1 MHVFKKKL
9 FQKIVYRDAP
19 NAAPSCRK
27 RMKSSTPCVSGSR
40 RLTRPRRSNSPVNLP
55 PPCIPL
61 ASHTNAAPDP
71 AKAHQLTSKLIPI
84 LASAGL
90 APSAHPLLALTRLY
104 TALLITKLAN
114 TPTQTAL
121 DEAVIA
127 ATKVSAGLGEVL
139 RHGHPV
145 RGIARAEL
153 GKLLAVDEPEPR
165 APGTAAE
172 EALRYPPSGVK
183 RLRLALETLVHARA
197 ELSVGFGAANEG
209 GLVGRG
215 VREDIVKLE
224 RELGAWKK
232 GVGEALKDAREAGA
246 LRRA

>member
-1 MHVFKKKL
+1 
-9 FQKIVYRDAP
+9 
-19 NAAPSCRK
+19 
-27 RMKSSTPCVSGSR
+27 MKSSTPCVSGSR

-172 EALRYPPSGVK
+172 EALRYPPSGAK